1 VNSKVSFT
9 KGISSFAELAHH
21 DRAWVTSEL
30 LRALSLGQRRAL
42 QDFSSS
48 MQSYEKKL
56 RAGLSVFVSHSSR
69 DKRFVR
75 SLKKYLEEHGVR
87 VWLDEANLFPGEA
100 LFDRL
105 SESILRTDLLIAVLS
120 NHSIRSNWVKKELAL
135 AAQAEVDGRKVK
147 IVPILKDDCEV
158 PHFLADKLHL
168 DFRTASARRKNE
180 PVLLDALMKLSSR
193 RGTSKRRLSRQ
204 TTKEKVGKTL
214 PKLR

>member
-1 VNSKVSFT
+1 
-9 KGISSFAELAHH
+9 
-21 DRAWVTSEL
+21 
-30 LRALSLGQRRAL
+30 
-42 QDFSSS
+42 
-48 MQSYEKKL
+48 
-56 RAGLSVFVSHSSR
+56 
-69 DKRFVR
+69 
-75 SLKKYLEEHGVR
+75 
-87 VWLDEANLFPGEA
+87 
-100 LFDRL
+100 
-105 SESILRTDLLIAVLS
+105 
-120 NHSIRSNWVKKELAL
+120 VKKELAL